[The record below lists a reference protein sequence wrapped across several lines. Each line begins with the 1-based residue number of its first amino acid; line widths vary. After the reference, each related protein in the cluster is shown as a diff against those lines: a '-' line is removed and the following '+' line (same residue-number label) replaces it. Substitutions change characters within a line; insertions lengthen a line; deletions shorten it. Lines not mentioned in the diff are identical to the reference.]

1 LRVELLALGYGQLVT
16 RPEKSNTGHIL
27 FTVRQ
32 RCRLSLGQP
41 AWAQD
46 EGSMRAGGSLTSR
59 LLLTGFE
66 ARFGV
71 RDLLQGGTD
80 ARFDGSY
87 LPLMLFDRT
96 AKLSFEL
103 GANALV
109 WTSEPPLGAAQ
120 LSLVGYAGA
129 GPLLARLDQ
138 PHFAIG
144 IGGLIG
150 LETRYAGL
158 GLFLDLDT
166 SILFLGAGATGVTFA
181 PVPIPKVTAGVNYY
195 F

>member
-1 LRVELLALGYGQLVT
+1 LFKVQQRWLLF
-16 RPEKSNTGHIL
+16 L
-27 FTVRQ
+27 F
-32 RCRLSLGQP
+32 LSLSPGSP
-41 AWAQD
+41 GWAQD
-46 EGSMRAGGSLTSR
+46 ERSMWAGASLTSR

-80 ARFDGSY
+80 VRFDASY
-87 LPLMLFDRT
+87 LPFMLFART
-96 AKLSFEL
+96 AKLSFEF

-129 GPLLARLDQ
+129 GPRFLALLDQ
-138 PHFAIG
+138 PQFAIG

-150 LETRYAGL
+150 FETRYSGL

-166 SILFLGAGATGVTFA
+166 SVLFLGAGATGLIFA
-181 PVPIPKVTAGVNYY
+181 PVPIPKLTAGVNYH

>member
-1 LRVELLALGYGQLVT
+1 VQQRWLLF
-16 RPEKSNTGHIL
+16 L
-27 FTVRQ
+27 FLS
-32 RCRLSLGQP
+32 LSLGP
-41 AWAQD
+41 PVWAQD
-46 EGSMRAGGSLTSR
+46 ERSVWAGASLTSR
-59 LLLTGFE
+59 LLLTGF
-66 ARFGV
+66 V

-80 ARFDGSY
+80 VRFDASY
-87 LPLMLFDRT
+87 LPFMLFDRT

-129 GPLLARLDQ
+129 GPRLLALLDQ
-138 PHFAIG
+138 PQFALG

-150 LETRYAGL
+150 FETRNSGL
-158 GLFLDLDT
+158 GLFLDLDA
-166 SILFLGAGATGVTFA
+166 SVLFLGAGVTGLTFA
-181 PVPIPKVTAGVNYY
+181 PVPIPKLTAGVNYY